1 MNVGEKIKS
10 LRGNMTQAEL
20 ARRSKVD
27 KAIISKIESGKMPG
41 TIECHRKLAE
51 AFGLKLSELY
61 EYFEE
66 EKLNVAEFY
75 PGNNGKTDTYQNF
88 LEIITHLPLSK
99 KMLPTFITLEPKE
112 EKFLEET
119 LKKAERFILILEG
132 EIEVEIEGK
141 TYSLKK
147 DLSTERG
154 DSLYSTSAIRHRIK
168 NIGTSTALALCISS
182 PPVL

>member
-1 MNVGEKIKS
+1 MNIGEKIKA

-20 ARRSKVD
+20 ARRAKVD
-27 KAIISKIESGKMPG
+27 KAIISKIESGKMSG
-41 TIECHRKLAE
+41 TIECHKRLAD

-61 EYFEE
+61 AYFEE
-66 EKLNVAEFY
+66 AKPEPAEFY
-75 PGNNGKTDTYQNF
+75 LGNNGKSDTYQDF

-99 KMLPTFITLEPKE
+99 KMLPTFVTIEPQE

-119 LKKAERFILILEG
+119 LKKVERFILILEG

-141 TYSLKK
+141 IYKLKREQGSPK
-147 DLSTERG
+147 G
-154 DSLYSTSAIRHRIK
+154 DSLYSASAQKHRIK
-168 NIGTSTALALCISS
+168 NVGTSTAIALCVSS

>member
-1 MNVGEKIKS
+1 MNIGDKIRA

-27 KAIISKIESGKMPG
+27 KAIISKIESGKMSG
-41 TIECHRKLAE
+41 TIECHKRLAE

-61 EYFEE
+61 AYFEE
-66 EKLNVAEFY
+66 TGLEPAEFY
-75 PGNNGKTDTYQNF
+75 PGNNGKTDTYQDF

-99 KMLPTFITLEPKE
+99 KILPTFLTLEPNE

-119 LKKAERFILILEG
+119 LKKVERFILILTG
-132 EIEVEIEGK
+132 EVEVEIEGK
-141 TYSLKK
+141 IYQLKKGQDSLK
-147 DLSTERG
+147 G
-154 DSLYSTSAIRHRIK
+154 DSLYSASPMKHRIK
-168 NIGTSTALALCISS
+168 NVGASTAIALCVSS